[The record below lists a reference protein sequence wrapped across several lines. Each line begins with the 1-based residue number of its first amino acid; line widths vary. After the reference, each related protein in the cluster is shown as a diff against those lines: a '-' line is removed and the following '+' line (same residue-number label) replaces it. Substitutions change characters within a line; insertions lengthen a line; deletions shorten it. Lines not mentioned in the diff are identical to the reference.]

1 MSSTLIKGTTKH
13 QTMLDD
19 IEKRNSMKLRL
30 TDYNDNQ
37 YEDTDSNSGVHDAE
51 FKELEA
57 QRHSLGALPSRRCW

>member
-13 QTMLDD
+13 RTMLDD

-57 QRHSLGALPSRRCW
+57 QLHSLGALPSRGCW